1 VPAGEENTVKNYTE
15 DNGLADIKLLAVDMD
30 LTLLASDGSLPP
42 HMDERIDALAEA
54 GVAIEDITP
63 QTIPHDF
70 ERNAKIHCCY
80 LVRKA

>member
-1 VPAGEENTVKNYTE
+1 MKDYTE
-15 DNGLADIKLLAVDMD
+15 DRDLAGIKLLAVDMD

-42 HMDERIDALAEA
+42 RMDERIDALAEA

>member
-1 VPAGEENTVKNYTE
+1 MGLPVLILGASGAGKS
-15 DNGLADIKLLAVDMD
+15 
-30 LTLLASDGSLPP
+30 ASMRNFKPDV
-42 HMDERIDALAEA
+42 EALAEA